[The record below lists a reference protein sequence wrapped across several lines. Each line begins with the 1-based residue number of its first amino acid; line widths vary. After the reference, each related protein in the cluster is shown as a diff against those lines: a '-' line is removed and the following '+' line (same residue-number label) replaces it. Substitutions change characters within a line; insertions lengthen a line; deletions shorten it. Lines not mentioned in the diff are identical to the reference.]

1 MVSYKDLTPW
11 EASER
16 RRTIDRLLALR
27 EGLAREITTK
37 DKQGSFHLAN
47 DQNRLHQFLFRKL
60 EAWSKASG
68 QTATGFDS

>member
-1 MVSYKDLTPW
+1 MGGER
-11 EASER
+11 EAAD
-16 RRTIDRLLALR
+16 IDRLLALR

-37 DKQGSFHLAN
+37 DKQGSFYAK

-60 EAWSKASG
+60 EARSKASG